1 MKVLKG
7 RHDLRR
13 VEQRGRRREASSA
26 EQNIQNIQ
34 NTQNTPKYTEIPA
47 QVGKELAPADV
58 REEQVEEG
66 GVLATPREGDQERVL
81 DLLLI
86 K

>member
-1 MKVLKG
+1 MEVFKS
-7 RHDLRR
+7 RDDLRR

-26 EQNIQNIQ
+26 EQNIQNNQ
-34 NTQNTPKYTEIPA
+34 NSPKYTEIPA

-58 REEQVEEG
+58 WEEQVEEG
-66 GVLATPREGDQERVL
+66 GVLATPRKGDQERVL